1 VTNKKQLYYKF
12 DLSFIAQTRKG
23 VTRTERETSNKSG
36 LRMMFAYMA
45 NDAASPCD
53 VSCGNDIV
61 PLAQWTKK
69 YVKRTRIFFVLSFCL
84 ILESNFDLFLIS
96 F

>member
-1 VTNKKQLYYKF
+1 
-12 DLSFIAQTRKG
+12 
-23 VTRTERETSNKSG
+23 
-36 LRMMFAYMA
+36 MMFAYMA

-53 VSCGNDIV
+53 VAYGNDIV
-61 PLAQWTKK
+61 HLAQWTKK
-69 YVKRTRIFFVLSFCL
+69 YVKRTRIFLVLSFCL